1 VLTTRELG
9 TDDPPSATG
18 TTPSGR
24 PTSPTASAR
33 GGSRG
38 RRPGRFSRARPAGRT
53 AYRIVAAF
61 DGDDLVGGAELSQ
74 PLVHD
79 TETMSVVLGVLPGH
93 RRRGAGA
100 LLMTEVRAIAREHG
114 RSILQTEVT
123 VPDGVAFESWCGGA
137 FAGRQGMRSVSAEDR
152 MLVDLPFD
160 PARLDRIVAGVP
172 ACRRA
177 GVPACRRR
185 TATAS
190 CRSPGRARTT
200 WPRSGRACARR

>member
-1 VLTTRELG
+1 MVG
-9 TDDPPSATG
+9 VVAGDPDHL
-18 TTPSGR
+18 
-24 PTSPTASAR
+24 
-33 GGSRG
+33 
-38 RRPGRFSRARPAGRT
+38 ARPAGRT

-79 TETMSVVLGVLPGH
+79 TETVSVVLGVLPGH

-177 GVPACRRR
+177 GAGRLPRPVVHRAV
-185 TATAS
+185 
-190 CRSPGRARTT
+190 PGRPGRGVGAHAHADER
-200 WPRSGRACARR
+200 GRAAG